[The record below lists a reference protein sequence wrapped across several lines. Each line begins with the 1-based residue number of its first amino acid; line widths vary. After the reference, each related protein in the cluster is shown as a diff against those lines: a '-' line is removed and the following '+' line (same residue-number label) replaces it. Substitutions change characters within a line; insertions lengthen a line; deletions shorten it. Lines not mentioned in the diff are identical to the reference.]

1 MVSSSK
7 KIRLKVESLI
17 PDGTLFKGYNI
28 KLVPFGR
35 DLLIEFDIPASSLVG
50 GAVVEDALI
59 IKPEALYEIAE
70 KLHLITRMVETKA
83 DPMREK
89 TLQDAA
95 KSAAKK
101 R

>member
-1 MVSSSK
+1 MASSSRK
-7 KIRLKVESLI
+7 VRFKVESI
-17 PDGTLFKGYNI
+17 RPDGTLYKGYDVE
-28 KLVPFGR
+28 LVPFQR
-35 DLLIEFDIPASSLVG
+35 DLIVEFDIPSSSLVA
-50 GAVVEDALI
+50 GAMIEDALV
-59 IKPEALYEIAE
+59 IKPEALYGIAE
-70 KLHLITRMVETKA
+70 TLHLVTRVVEAKA